1 MRALTRSWQSWAI
14 QALFI
19 VVVLATWDYVGQRAL
34 TSPIFLPPLR
44 LVIAKLFAIV
54 QTSAMYEHLTVTLF
68 ELAVAFGIA
77 ACAGLVL
84 GYFIGRSAYAT
95 LVLEPLIAALFAIPI
110 VIFLPVF
117 LLYFGLGMESK
128 IAFGAAYGFFPIVLN
143 TIGGIAQVDPNYVRV
158 AQSMGASDAQM
169 FRRVLVPAALPVIVT
184 GLRIGCIL
192 CFLAIIGG
200 EMIASLQGL
209 GSAIVRLGEA
219 MNTAEMF
226 AYILFVILL
235 ASLLNLGLS
244 ALQARFGGTSEE
256 FVQ

>member
-1 MRALTRSWQSWAI
+1 MKALTRSWQSRAV
-14 QALFI
+14 QMLFI
-19 VVVLATWDYVGQRAL
+19 AAVIAGWDYIGQHGL
-34 TSPIFLPPLR
+34 TSPIFLPPFR
-44 LVIAKLFAIV
+44 LVIEKLVKLV
-54 QTSAMYEHLTVTLF
+54 QTSAMYSHLYVTLF
-68 ELAVAFGIA
+68 ELAAGFGIA
-77 ACAGLVL
+77 ASAGLML

-117 LLYFGLGMESK
+117 LLYFGIGVESK

-143 TIGGIAQVDPNYVRV
+143 TIGGIAQVDPSYVRV
-158 AQSMGASDAQM
+158 ARSMGASDAQM

-192 CFLAIIGG
+192 CFLAIIGS
-200 EMIASLQGL
+200 EMIAGLQGL
-209 GSAIVRLGEA
+209 GTAIVKLGEA

-244 ALQARFGGTSEE
+244 ALQARFGAATEDFS
-256 FVQ
+256 Q